1 MDDLYDNT
9 EAEEITF
16 AELLATVMLN
26 DEVIIT
32 IPATEV
38 DRVKTGIKNVKAK
51 QASKMKEDGLIPDPS
66 TLSFNIIKEDT
77 EEGDV
82 DLQIILSRKST
93 IKIKRINIPSGEF

>member
-1 MDDLYDNT
+1 MEDLYDNT

-93 IKIKRINIPSGEF
+93 IKIKRINIPNGEF